1 MRSPISPLAF
11 LSGALTFGLLMLQ
24 SLVAMSVLPHLGDLF
39 RQSPRLA
46 MMVILG
52 LITLPGWVVLAIHHI
67 GIRFI
72 EKDRSYLPTY
82 ESWWAAALAWMTM
95 YGTTVLMQIIMLVI
109 DPPPPEG
116 EGFATSMMSALSST
130 LAHASPANAVSV
142 FAGLWILIASVIYEL
157 ERRSRKG

>member
-24 SLVAMSVLPHLGDLF
+24 SLVAMSVLPYLGDLF
-39 RQSPRLA
+39 QKSPRLA
-46 MMVILG
+46 MLVILG
-52 LITLPGWVVLAIHHI
+52 LITFPAWVVLAIHHI
-67 GIRFI
+67 AIRFI

-116 EGFATSMMSALSST
+116 EGLSLASTLGST
-130 LAHASPANAVSV
+130 LAHASPANAVSI